1 MSEPAPERI
10 VVTYKLTA
18 DEYAGYAGAV
28 DRRSRSWIA
37 FNISVA
43 MIFCAIPV
51 ALWFRWLAAQNLSD
65 PEAIEMVG
73 HFSLY
78 SFGLGI
84 IACWIAAALLGWS
97 ARRRYYKAIVNSG
110 EPRTAE
116 LDHAGVT
123 VVSKGGQSVYEW
135 TAITQCTLE
144 RRLLLIWIAPATA
157 VAIPSRCFGSEAA
170 CAAALAF
177 VRARLSET
185 RAKKPPPLEA
195 AGAPASGS

>member
-28 DRRSRSWIA
+28 DRRT
-37 FNISVA
+37 VA
-43 MIFCAIPV
+43 GSLSTSPLHDFLRIPV

-97 ARRRYYKAIVNSG
+97 ARRRYYKAIVRSG

-116 LDHAGVT
+116 FDHAGVT
-123 VVSKGGQSVYEW
+123 VVSKGARSAYEW
-135 TAITQCTLE
+135 TVIAQCSIE